1 MAAVN
6 FSQVVTE
13 DVLITPV
20 GLAFQD
26 PDTPTGIAGQVWL
39 IHYSGVGILD
49 LRGNNS
55 NDWRRETLFYSPKV
69 ERPLQWAIGYY
80 GIPVP
85 TSPTAGQVV
94 VPQIQVLHQSVVTYA
109 AISSA
114 FEKSSGGS
122 DFGFAVDRWWTND
135 FFTGR
140 DTTGKPVPN
149 LFNGI
154 NIDLAV
160 RNTNAVIHRVSYQ
173 ITIKGKIAFV
183 QVRS

>member
-1 MAAVN
+1 
-6 FSQVVTE
+6 
-13 DVLITPV
+13 
-20 GLAFQD
+20 LAD
-26 PDTPTGIAGQVWL
+26 PLFGRRNIGFE
-39 IHYSGVGILD
+39 
-49 LRGNNS
+49 GNNA

-69 ERPLQWAIGYY
+69 TRPLQWAIGHY

-85 TSPTAGQVV
+85 TSSTGQV
-94 VPQIQVLHQSVVTYA
+94 VPQIQVLHQSVATYA

-140 DTTGKPVPN
+140 DTNGNPVPN
-149 LFNGI
+149 LFTGI

-160 RNTNAVIHRVSYQ
+160 RNRNAVIH
-173 ITIKGKIAFV
+173 A
-183 QVRS
+183 